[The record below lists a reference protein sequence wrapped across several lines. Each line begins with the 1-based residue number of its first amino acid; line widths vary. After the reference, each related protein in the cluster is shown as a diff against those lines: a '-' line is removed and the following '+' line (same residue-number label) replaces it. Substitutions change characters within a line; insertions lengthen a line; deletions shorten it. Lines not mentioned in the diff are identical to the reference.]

1 VQGLTFSSI
10 IGDMNEFTAIFL
22 ILLSISTLLHLWL
35 SRRHISHI
43 AGSRST
49 VPAAFA
55 DKISLTEHQKAADYS
70 ISNEHYSNFE
80 LIFGLAILLLWTL
93 GGGLE
98 FLDQLYRDINL
109 GGYWTGV
116 AVILSML
123 IITTIIN
130 LPAEIYHTF
139 VIEERFG
146 FNKSTVSL
154 FFGDMLKQT
163 ILSLLIATPLLW
175 LVLWLMQN
183 AGTLWW
189 FYVWIVWMVFSLT
202 MLWIYPTLIAPL
214 FNKFTLLEDVGLVQ
228 QIEKLLNRCGFS
240 NNGIYVMDGSRRSG
254 HGNAYFT
261 GFGAQKRIVFYDT
274 LIESLS
280 GNEIEAVLAHELGH
294 FKKRHVMKR
303 VISTSILSLLALAL
317 LGWLIQQSWFF
328 SGLGVQ
334 HASNYMALILFVLIM
349 PSFSFFLQPI
359 SAYFM
364 RKHEFEA
371 DNFAA
376 ENSSATELIKA
387 LVKMYS
393 ENAST
398 LTPDS
403 LYSAFHDSHP
413 PAPIRIAYLQS
424 KIVN

>member
-1 VQGLTFSSI
+1 
-10 IGDMNEFTAIFL
+10 MNEFTTIFL
-22 ILLSISTLLHLWL
+22 ILLSVSTLLYLWL
-35 SRRHISHI
+35 SRRHIIHI
-43 AGSRST
+43 ANCRST
-49 VPAAFA
+49 VPTAFK
-55 DKISLTEHQKAADYS
+55 DKISLTEHKKAADYS
-70 ISNEHYSNFE
+70 ITNEHYANFE
-80 LIFGLAILLLWTL
+80 LIFGLVLLLLWTL

-98 FLDQLYRDINL
+98 FLDQIYRELNI
-109 GGYWTGV
+109 GGYWTRV

-123 IITTIIN
+123 IISSIIN

-139 VIEERFG
+139 VIEERYG
-146 FNKSTVSL
+146 FNKNTAPV
-154 FFGDMLKQT
+154 FFGDLFKQT
-163 ILSLLIATPLLW
+163 ILLLFIATPLLW
-175 LVLWLMQN
+175 VVLWLMQN
-183 AGTLWW
+183 TGGLWW
-189 FYVWIVWMVFSLT
+189 FYVWLVWTVFSLI
-202 MLWIYPTLIAPL
+202 MLWAYPTFIAPL
-214 FNKFTLLEDVGLVQ
+214 FNKFTLLDDAKLVQ
-228 QIEKLLNRCGFS
+228 RIEKLLNRCGFS
-240 NNGIYVMDGSRRSG
+240 NKGIFVMDGSRRSG

-261 GFGAQKRIVFYDT
+261 GFGTQKRIVFYDT
-274 LIESLS
+274 LIQSLS

-294 FKKRHVMKR
+294 FKKRHVLKR

-317 LGWLIQQSWFF
+317 LGWLIKQPWFF

-359 SAYFM
+359 SSYFM

-371 DNFAA
+371 DSFAA

-413 PAPIRIAYLQS
+413 PAPIRIAFLQS
-424 KIVN
+424 KIAT